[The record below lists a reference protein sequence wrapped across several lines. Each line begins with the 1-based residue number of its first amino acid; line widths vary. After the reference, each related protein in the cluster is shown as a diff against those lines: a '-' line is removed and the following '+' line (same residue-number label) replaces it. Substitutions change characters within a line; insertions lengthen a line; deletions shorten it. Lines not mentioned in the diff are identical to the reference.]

1 MIGVVVI
8 TMRVQYDRCSCYQ
21 LLSQCECN
29 MIGVVVVTMRVQY
42 DRCSCYHNASAI

>member
-8 TMRVQYDRCSCYQ
+8 TMRVQYD
-21 LLSQCECN
+21 
-29 MIGVVVVTMRVQY
+29 GAVVITMRVQY

>member
-8 TMRVQYDRCSCYQ
+8 TMRVQYE
-21 LLSQCECN
+21 LLS
-29 MIGVVVVTMRVQY
+29 GAVVITMRVQY